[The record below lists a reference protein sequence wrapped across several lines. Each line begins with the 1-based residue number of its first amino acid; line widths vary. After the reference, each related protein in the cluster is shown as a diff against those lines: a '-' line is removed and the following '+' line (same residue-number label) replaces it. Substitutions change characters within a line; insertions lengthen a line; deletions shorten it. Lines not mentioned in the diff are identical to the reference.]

1 MQMIISAIKST
12 AHEVSIAHKI
22 GAHVIT
28 DEARFPTPFD
38 PVNETVR
45 LSDSVERT

>member
-1 MQMIISAIKST
+1 MQKIISVWTKTIT
-12 AHEVSIAHKI
+12 HQVSIAYKN

-28 DEARFPTPFD
+28 FEARTPFD

-45 LSDSVERT
+45 SSDPVERT

>member
-1 MQMIISAIKST
+1 MQKIISGIKT
-12 AHEVSIAHKI
+12 FTRQVSIAHKN

-28 DEARFPTPFD
+28 VEARFPTPFD

-45 LSDSVERT
+45 LSGPVERA